1 MAEIRRARRLSLPLL
16 LLCVLLGYVVYI
28 QAEAALPLPPEPRVT
43 AAPAGDA
50 AAPPVEPEFSMPPLE
65 NFAET
70 LARPLFMDT
79 RRPPEPGTEPVAL
92 EPESVPEP
100 PKPTPKLVGVELSGI
115 VITPSSRVALIRGAR
130 GREVVRITEGEEFA
144 GWTVETIDPDRVV
157 LRQDDVFEELTL
169 KDKVGRKRARPPR
182 EAGTSARDQTQPA
195 PRTARE
201 RSRRRQPRPSAIV
214 PETFARPPAA
224 TLPAP
229 E

>member
-1 MAEIRRARRLSLPLL
+1 MAEIRRVRRLSLPLL

-28 QAEAALPLPPEPRVT
+28 QAQATLPLPPEPRVT
-43 AAPAGDA
+43 AAPVGDA
-50 AAPPVEPEFSMPPLE
+50 AEPPVEPEFSMPPLE

-70 LARPLFMDT
+70 LARPLFMNT
-79 RRPPEPGTEPVAL
+79 RRPPEPGAEPVAL
-92 EPESVPEP
+92 EPVSKPEP

-115 VITPSSRVALIRGAR
+115 VITSASRVALIRSGR
-130 GREVVRITEGEEFA
+130 GREVVRVTEGEEID

-157 LRQDDVFEELTL
+157 LRQDDAFEELTL
-169 KDKVGRKRARPPR
+169 KDKAGRKRVRPPR
-182 EAGTSARDQTQPA
+182 EAGTSARDQAQPA

-201 RSRRRQPRPSAIV
+201 RLRRRQPRPSAIT

-224 TLPAP
+224 TSPAP